1 MDQADQPR
9 VLLVDDDPRLL
20 DSLVRLHGRHFALS
34 TACGG
39 REGIQAIE
47 REGPF
52 AAVVVDLQMPGI
64 DGMRVLEHCR
74 QTAPDTVRIMLTGQA
89 DLEVAKQAVNEGQ
102 VFRFLTKPCSAEEFA
117 HAVESGLRHHARM
130 QHERD
135 VLEKTVRG
143 TVQALIDV
151 LSLVRPTAFAKARRV
166 QDLARRLAAELG
178 LRNPWLHET
187 AALLSQV
194 GVVAV
199 PPRVLSCIESGALPA
214 PDEMDVLADHP
225 LTAAEMLRSIPRLEG
240 VAEILVQEHSLRNG
254 GPRLRCSPEALIGG
268 RLLHLALDLDE
279 QLTQPDTSPASVV
292 ERFRA
297 REDRYGAEILGAL
310 ERLDFGHSGN
320 SIETCFVKDLP
331 DDWFLAEDL
340 LADDG
345 EVLLPRGQ
353 QVSRSLRA
361 RIDNHVAIGDLDPSR
376 AVLVAKS
383 LSEASDKTAACR
395 DETCR

>member
-1 MDQADQPR
+1 MDHADHPR

-20 DSLVRLHGRHFALS
+20 DSLVRLHGRHFALT

-47 REGPF
+47 RDGPF
-52 AAVVVDLQMPGI
+52 ALVVVDLQMPGI
-64 DGMRVLEHCR
+64 DGMQVLEHC
-74 QTAPDTVRIMLTGQA
+74 QKASPDTVRIMLTGQA
-89 DLEVAKQAVNEGQ
+89 DLAVAKQAVNEGQ

-117 HAVESGLRHHARM
+117 TAVEAGVRQHAMM
-130 QHERD
+130 QRERD
-135 VLEKTVRG
+135 VLDKTVRG

-151 LSLVRPTAFAKARRV
+151 LSLVRPTAFARARRV
-166 QDLARRLAAELG
+166 QELARRLAAELG

-199 PPRVLSCIESGALPA
+199 PPRILERVERGELPA
-214 PDEMDVLADHP
+214 PDELDVLADHP

-279 QLTQPDTSPASVV
+279 ELAHVSADPSTVT

-297 REDRYGAEILGAL
+297 RESRYGAEILAAL
-310 ERLDFGHSGN
+310 ERLDLGRTAN
-320 SIETCFVKDLP
+320 PLETRFVQDLP
-331 DDWFLAEDL
+331 DEWFLAEDL

-353 QVSRSLRA
+353 QVTRSVRA
-361 RIDNHVAIGDLDPSR
+361 RIDNHVALGDLDPTR
-376 AVLVAKS
+376 AVLVAAS
-383 LSEASDKTAACR
+383 LVDVADAFSTCD
-395 DETCR
+395 DESS

>member
-9 VLLVDDDPRLL
+9 VLLVDDDARLL
-20 DSLVRLHGRHFALS
+20 DSLVRLHGRHFALV

-47 REGPF
+47 RSGPF

-64 DGMRVLEHCR
+64 DGMQVLEHCQR
-74 QTAPDTVRIMLTGQA
+74 VAPDTVRIMLTGQA
-89 DLEVAKQAVNEGQ
+89 DLAVAKQAVNEGQ

-117 HAVESGLRHHARM
+117 TAVESGLRHHTLA

-135 VLEKTVRG
+135 VLDKTVRG

-166 QDLARRLAAELG
+166 QELARRLAAELG

-199 PPRVLSCIESGALPA
+199 PPRVLDRVESGGLPA
-214 PDEMDVLADHP
+214 PDELDVLADHP

-240 VAEILVQEHSLRNG
+240 VAEILVQEHALRNG
-254 GPRLRCSPEALIGG
+254 APRLRCSPEALIGG
-268 RLLHLALDLDE
+268 RLLHLALDLDQE
-279 QLTQPDTSPASVV
+279 LTEPGAEPGAVV
-292 ERFRA
+292 ARFRD
-297 REDRYGAEILGAL
+297 REDRYGVEILAAL
-310 ERLDFGHSGN
+310 GRLDLGRAAGPL
-320 SIETCFVKDLP
+320 ETRFVQDLP
-331 DDWFLAEDL
+331 DEWFLAEDL

-353 QVSRSLRA
+353 QVSRSVRA
-361 RIDNHVAIGDLDPSR
+361 RIDNHVALGDLDPTR
-376 AVLVAKS
+376 AVLVAAS
-383 LSEASDKTAACR
+383 LVEAADVCSVR
-395 DETCR
+395 DAE